1 MAQQPASSSTHADY
15 VMGRQDYILYAVTI
29 FTWGSSWFA
38 MHLQLGVVAPVV
50 SLFWRFSGA
59 ALLMLVLAWVRGQ
72 PLRFSLR
79 QHVWFAALGTC
90 LFSTKLL
97 MYYTAG
103 LTVNSGLLAVFFS
116 LAAIVNPLMAAVVLK
131 QPLQPRLL
139 LAALVGIIG
148 VALMFGPDA
157 LLNNK
162 DGVGHGLL
170 LAAMGTLLFSS
181 GNMISGRIQYR
192 GISVLSANAWGMV
205 YGSVVLGLVA
215 VVSGRPF
222 IIEPTLT
229 YMGSLLWTIVFSSVI
244 AFFVYLTLLGRIGAA
259 RISYTTVLFPVLA
272 LLISTV
278 FENYEWTPLGLVGL
292 CFVIAGNLMVMRRR
306 KSEQG

>member
-1 MAQQPASSSTHADY
+1 MAQATGGHTEYADY
-15 VMGRQDYILYAVTI
+15 VMGRQDYILYALTI
-29 FTWGSSWFA
+29 FTWGSSWYA
-38 MHLQLGVVAPVV
+38 MHMQLGVVAPEG

-59 ALLMLVLAWVRGQ
+59 ACLMLLLAFFKKQ

-79 QHVWFAALGTC
+79 QHLRFAALGAC
-90 LFSTKLL
+90 LFSTNLL

-116 LAAIVNPLMAAVVLK
+116 LAAIVNPLMAMVVLK

-139 LAALVGIIG
+139 LAALVGIMG

-162 DGVGHGLL
+162 DGVGHGIL

-181 GNMISGRIQYR
+181 GNMISGRIQYA

-205 YGSVVLGLVA
+205 YGSTLLGAVA
-215 VVSGRPF
+215 FVNGRAF
-222 IIEPTLT
+222 IIEPTFQ

-272 LLISTV
+272 LLISTL
-278 FENYEWTPLGLVGL
+278 FENYQWTPSGLVGL
-292 CFVIAGNLMVMRRR
+292 CFVLGGNLLGMKRR
-306 KSEQG
+306 KTEQG

>member
-59 ALLMLVLAWVRGQ
+59 ALLMLVLAWIGRQ

-90 LFSTKLL
+90 LFSTNLL

-139 LAALVGIIG
+139 LAALVGII
-148 VALMFGPDA
+148 GPDA